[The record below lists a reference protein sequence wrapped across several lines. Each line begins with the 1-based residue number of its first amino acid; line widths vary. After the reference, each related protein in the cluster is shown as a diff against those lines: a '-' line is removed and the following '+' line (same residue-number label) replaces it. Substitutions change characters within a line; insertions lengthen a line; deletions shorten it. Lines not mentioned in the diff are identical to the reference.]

1 MTEPSTLQA
10 IKQRAIKT
18 LLVLIALIFGVSA
31 IYLFVAYHFSYSKGE
46 SVGYVQKLSY
56 KGWLCK
62 TWEGE
67 QLRAIVNLQT
77 VPEKFLFTAKD
88 DAVAEKL
95 NQSLG
100 QKVILMYEEHEGLPS
115 CFGDTTHFVVD
126 VQAAP
131 TTAPPNSPA
140 AASPV
145 ESAGKP

>member
-1 MTEPSTLQA
+1 MSEPSTLQT
-10 IKQRAIKT
+10 IKQRAIKS
-18 LLVLIALIFGVSA
+18 LLMIIALVLGAAVL
-31 IYLFVAYHFSYSKGE
+31 YLFVAYHYSYSQGE

-67 QLRAIVNLQT
+67 QLRSIVNLQT

-88 DAVAEKL
+88 DAVAEKI

-126 VQAAP
+126 VREAP
-131 TTAPPNSPA
+131 APAVQPA
-140 AASPV
+140 DPSNARTN
-145 ESAGKP
+145 KP

>member
-1 MTEPSTLQA
+1 MTETSTLQA

-18 LLVLIALIFGVSA
+18 LLMVIALILGA
-31 IYLFVAYHFSYSKGE
+31 TLLYLLVAYHYSYSKGE

-88 DAVAEKL
+88 DSVAEKI
-95 NQSLG
+95 NQTLG

-126 VQAAP
+126 VREAPSAVPSQA
-131 TTAPPNSPA
+131 PA
-140 AASPV
+140 ATQASPI
-145 ESAGKP
+145 KP